1 MAFSSNF
8 MSNSTNAT
16 TMNNDPLSS
25 VLRTTGF
32 ARRLLDLSDLAHSR
46 ALRFPCQRSVGL
58 HLILSGPVYLHTPEL
73 LEPLCLGS
81 GDVAVLGRGHDH
93 LLSTQ
98 PALDGVPID
107 QIRLSSSGVPDPAAT
122 VLSGAYQFWHAPL
135 HPFFAEMPVLTV
147 LRASELPR
155 LDPLALISGLL
166 ADELRAGDAPG
177 AGIAMEGLLDVV
189 FTYALRHVIARCAQ
203 SQAGWSQAQRDPQ
216 IGRVLTLMHEE
227 TTHPWTLEQLARR
240 AGLSRTALAE
250 RFRETMGDTPLNHL
264 RTVRMQ
270 RAVQLL
276 TETDR
281 PLEAVATAVGYQDAF
296 SFSKVFKR
304 SVGLSPKAF
313 RQRDADDRQSLW
325 RFKPPG

>member
-1 MAFSSNF
+1 MA
-8 MSNSTNAT
+8 A
-16 TMNNDPLSS
+16 NNDPFSS
-25 VLRTTGF
+25 MLRDTGF

-46 ALRFPCQRSVGL
+46 ALRFPCQRSMGL
-58 HLILSGPVYLHTPEL
+58 HLVLRGPVFLHTSEMQ
-73 LEPLCLGS
+73 EPLCLGS

-98 PALDGVPID
+98 PTLEGLQID
-107 QIRLSSSGVPDPAAT
+107 QIRLSSGGVPDASAT
-122 VLSGAYQFWHAPL
+122 VLSGVYQFWHAPL
-135 HPFFAEMPVLTV
+135 HPFFAEMPALTV
-147 LRASELPR
+147 LRATELPR
-155 LDPLALISGLL
+155 LDPLALVSSLL
-166 ADELRAGDAPG
+166 ADELRSSDAPG
-177 AGIAMEGLLDVV
+177 ASIAMQGLLDVV
-189 FTYALRHVIARCAQ
+189 FTYALRHVIANCAQ

-227 TTHPWTLEQLARR
+227 TTHPWTLEELARR

-264 RTVRMQ
+264 RTLRMQ

-281 PLEAVATAVGYQDAF
+281 PLDAVATAVGYRDAF

-304 SVGLSPKAF
+304 SVGLSPKDF
-313 RQRDADDRQSLW
+313 RQRDAAERQNIW
-325 RFKPPG
+325 RFKSED